1 MNRTQKKDLL
11 YYMRIDATKKIDEL
25 KEMISTEE
33 RLLKNKT
40 DDKAKE
46 IWNKLNEEA
55 DKLLKKAGLVL
66 ESGNIFITNYRTLY
80 DPKTTKLIP
89 KEYYAGWVY
98 FSPKIDGLRKKIVEI
113 EKFMDTK
120 ERELMLSEI
129 DAQDFMKKFT
139 EELAKLF
146 VA

>member
-1 MNRTQKKDLL
+1 
-11 YYMRIDATKKIDEL
+11 MRIDATKKIDEL
-25 KEMISTEE
+25 REMISTEE
-33 RLLKNKT
+33 RLIKNKT

-46 IWNKLNEEA
+46 IFNKLNEEA

-80 DPKTTKLIP
+80 DPKITKLIQ
-89 KEYYAGWVY
+89 KGYYAEWVY
-98 FSPKIDGLRKKIVEI
+98 SSPKIDGLRKKIAEI